1 MRFTLVKDL
10 RSDALMR
17 PLLNGLLLFTGSFLV
32 ADAFLKRD
40 HIGLDRERLS
50 NTLYGNEAEFIDPV
64 SEHFV
69 LELLHSDIFFMMMTL
84 LTLSAIYARLCPLK
98 RIAAVVINL
107 AMVAALADVVLFVL
121 AYYRGDAYLLPWLGA
136 FWTWHGAALFMAF
149 ASLLYLNVLKKP

>member
-17 PLLNGLLLFTGSFLV
+17 PLLNGLLLFTGAFLV
-32 ADAFLKRD
+32 ADVFLKRD
-40 HIGLDRERLS
+40 HIGLDRQTLS
-50 NTLYGNEAEFIDPV
+50 DTLYGNEAEFIDPV

-84 LTLSAIYARLCPLK
+84 LTLSAVYARLCPFK

-107 AMVAALADVVLFVL
+107 AMAAAIADAVLFAL
-121 AYYRGDAYLLPWLGA
+121 AYYRGDAYLLPWLGT
-136 FWTWHGAALFMAF
+136 FWTWHGAALFMAS
-149 ASLLYLNVLKKP
+149 ASLLYLNVLRKP